1 VDKKLDCCNNR
12 ISTHQHNYLMLKLHG
27 NLALERCPHC
37 SVANPHLNAQH
48 NFQSNNHSKNWL
60 RMWVVYVCATCGGAV
75 TAWSDR
81 QDATAGGYYPS
92 AVGIDQEI
100 PDRPR
105 VYLQQAHDS
114 LHAPAGAVMLAA
126 SAVDSMLKAKGYQD
140 GSLYARIE
148 QAVAKNLITPDMGK
162 WAHAVRLDAN
172 DQRHADDAA
181 DLPTEADAQRVLDF
195 ARTLAEVMFVL
206 PSRVE
211 RGLKDKPP
219 AA

>member
-1 VDKKLDCCNNR
+1 MVALA
-12 ISTHQHNYLMLKLHG
+12 T
-27 NLALERCPHC
+27 NLLLPRCPHC
-37 SVANPHLNAQH
+37 AVANPNLVQIHVAET
-48 NFQSNNHSKNWL
+48 KNYAGGNY
-60 RMWVVYVCATCGGAV
+60 RIWVVYACGRCGGLVLGSSHAH
-75 TAWSDR
+75 
-81 QDATAGGYYPS
+81 GGNVREIYPAS
-92 AVGIDQEI
+92 MEIQEEI

-105 VYLQQAHDS
+105 AYLQQAHDS

-126 SAVDSMLKAKGYQD
+126 SAVDSMLKAKGYPD

-148 QAVAKNLITPDMGK
+148 KAVAANVITEDMGK
-162 WAHAVRLDAN
+162 WAHVVRLDAN

-181 DLPTEADAQRVLDF
+181 DLPTEADARRVLDF

-219 AA
+219 AE